1 MDEAEATR
9 KKKVEEARCR
19 AGWRRGS
26 TCSRRSKPRIPT
38 SPAKRISPTY
48 VTLTLNAVKTSAM
61 AAELARKAIRKEQ
74 EKDEK
79 FNKVLLEH
87 SNKQPKGSK

>member
-1 MDEAEATR
+1 M
-9 KKKVEEARCR
+9 
-19 AGWRRGS
+19 
-26 TCSRRSKPRIPT
+26 PT
-38 SPAKRISPTY
+38 S